1 MGQYYHILTLDED
14 GEYQAYD
21 RSVDG
26 EYMVAKLT
34 EHSWI
39 GNKCM
44 KGLCYQ
50 IHHNPKRI
58 WWVGD
63 YAECYD
69 NSTKAPNG
77 ITKKRL
83 SVIYNRSWGRWSE
96 KHLLGFT
103 SDESCDVAGKFIV
116 NHSKSVYI
124 DMDFYIKHNTTQ
136 DGWCLHPLSLLTA
149 VGNGFGGGDY
159 RGVNKNLVGSW
170 AGDLISI
177 EDNIGFIKKNCFDE
191 ICPIFID
198 N

>member
-44 KGLCYQ
+44 EGLCYQ

-103 SDESCDVAGKFIV
+103 NDKSCDVAGKFIV